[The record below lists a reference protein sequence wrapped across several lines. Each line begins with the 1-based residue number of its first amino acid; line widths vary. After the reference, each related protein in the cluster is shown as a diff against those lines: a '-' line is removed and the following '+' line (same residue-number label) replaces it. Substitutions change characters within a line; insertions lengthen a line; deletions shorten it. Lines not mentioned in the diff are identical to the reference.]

1 MMNESTRKIRVLR
14 VIARMNIGGPAIQ
27 VTNLMQSLPDSRFE
41 QLLITG
47 FCEVNERD
55 YLDTNNIEIKVRKI
69 KYLGR
74 AISPL
79 SDLIALLKIRK
90 FIKNFK
96 PDIVHTHTFK
106 AGLIGRIAA
115 YSQCHR
121 VYLVHTF
128 HGHLLHGYYGKF
140 GTKII
145 TTLERFLAYRT
156 TRLISVG
163 TTVKN
168 ELLEHDIGNP
178 EQFKVINPGFKIKQL
193 ESTSRSSLG
202 FDEDDFICGWFGR
215 ITKIKRADRVLEIA
229 ALAKISKHKNVKFLV
244 VGDGEDRNE
253 FEARTIELKLPIVFL
268 GWQSDVTALMKMCD
282 IVFCTSE
289 NEGTPISLIEAQMLG
304 RPVIS
309 TKVGSV
315 EEVMILGKT
324 GFTLDYEPHQFWE
337 KILFLMNNRIDYEV
351 FSREASIFAVHH
363 FSLEKFIAQ
372 HNALY
377 CEILRINP
385 ILRP

>member
-1 MMNESTRKIRVLR
+1 MSEAKRKIRVLR

-27 VTNLMQSLPDSRFE
+27 VTNLMKSLPDSRFE

-47 FCEVNERD
+47 FCEENEKD
-55 YLDTNNIEIKVRKI
+55 YLETNNIEIRVKKI
-69 KYLGR
+69 KFLGR

-79 SDLIALLKIRK
+79 SDLLAILQMRRV
-90 FIKNFK
+90 IKDFE

-106 AGLIGRIAA
+106 AGFIGRIAA
-115 YSQCHR
+115 CSLSR
-121 VYLVHTF
+121 KVYLVHTF
-128 HGHLLHGYYGKF
+128 HGHLLHGYYGEF

-145 TTLERFLAYRT
+145 STLERFLAYRT

-163 TTVKN
+163 TRVKN
-168 ELLEHDIGNP
+168 ELLEHGIGNP
-178 EQFKVINPGFKIKQL
+178 HKFKVINPGFKIKQL
-193 ESTSRSSLG
+193 ESISRSSLDY
-202 FDEDDFICGWFGR
+202 DENDFICGWFGR
-215 ITKIKRADRVLEIA
+215 ITKIKRADRVLDIA

-244 VGDGEDRNE
+244 VGDGEDRKE
-253 FEARTIELKLPIVFL
+253 LEAKTLELKLPIIFL
-268 GWQSDVTALMKMCD
+268 GWQIDVTALMTMCN

-315 EEVMILGKT
+315 EEVVIPGKT
-324 GFTLDYEPHQFWE
+324 GFTLDYEPHQYWE
-337 KILFLMNNRIDYEV
+337 KILYLMNNPIDYEV
-351 FSREASIFAVHH
+351 FSKEASNFAVHH
-363 FSLEKFIAQ
+363 FSLENFIGQ
-372 HNALY
+372 HISLY
-377 CEILRINP
+377 DEILRINP